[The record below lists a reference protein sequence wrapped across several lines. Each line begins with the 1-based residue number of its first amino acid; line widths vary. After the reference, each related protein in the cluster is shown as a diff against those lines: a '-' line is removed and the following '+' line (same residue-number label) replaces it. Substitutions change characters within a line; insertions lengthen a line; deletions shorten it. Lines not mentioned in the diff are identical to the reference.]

1 MEALARGH
9 AASKRPGWRGYGPS
23 SPPKATH
30 PESAA
35 FPRSCRPC
43 ARRGAACG
51 RSLPGR
57 RAQARQAAGGSLG
70 CRVREAEAGGG
81 RGRRRHTRGDGA
93 EAARRKRRSR
103 QAGLWPCRPHAGC
116 SALTNT
122 LCPGDVAVPG
132 SCWDPSPCAQTQP
145 QGAGPREPRSW
156 PPLRPH
162 SCGGRLTSPPGP
174 SRGCVCARS
183 GHRTDAR
190 PCLRNKR
197 VEPSVGLQA
206 AVESHV

>member
-9 AASKRPGWRGYGPS
+9 AASKCPGWHGYSPL

-93 EAARRKRRSR
+93 EAARRRQAEEEEQAGASPAMLSACWMLCFDKHAVPRGRRSPR
-103 QAGLWPCRPHAGC
+103 
-116 SALTNT
+116 SY
-122 LCPGDVAVPG
+122 
-132 SCWDPSPCAQTQP
+132 WDPSPCAQTQP

-162 SCGGRLTSPPGP
+162 SCGGRPTSPPGP

-197 VEPSVGLQA
+197 VEPSVGL
-206 AVESHV
+206 